1 MPRNNNHSNYKIMIR
16 LEPQDVHYII
26 YGIPELE
33 GCECYHWGENL
44 YLVEDK
50 DEGRYLVN
58 VESEKVRKISEPGKL
73 VGFSDDEIDLEAIE
87 KLPHSYNARLR
98 LIEYGGISRWDDC
111 SAGLFILMVVILLMR
126 MVLVWRIIRRWL
138 CIV

>member
-1 MPRNNNHSNYKIMIR
+1 MRLSLYIKILNRKNARNKNHFNYKIMIR
-16 LEPQDVHYII
+16 LEPRDAHYII

-58 VESEKVRKISEPGKL
+58 VKSEKIRKISEPGKL
-73 VGFSDDEIDLEAIE
+73 
-87 KLPHSYNARLR
+87 ARG
-98 LIEYGGISRWDDC
+98 Y
-111 SAGLFILMVVILLMR
+111 
-126 MVLVWRIIRRWL
+126 
-138 CIV
+138 